1 MDEQTDSGLIIPD
14 GEQEEPEAEEKQWE
28 PAAVDEDWNLLVELV
43 AGIEREY
50 ADDTEDQK
58 DLRVELALTRHVNQQ
73 KVMSYSRLNEVNP
86 MEFVD
91 PMTMLMIRLDVLAD
105 SLTPGLDER
114 LCFELA
120 YEQAVTEHID
130 GVGMRVTEMRT
141 RALAPDQ
148 AQVKIG
154 PDGQVQ
160 VSGGNRQQRR
170 NEARKA
176 AKLITKLK

>member
-14 GEQEEPEAEEKQWE
+14 SEQEEAEAKDWE

-43 AGIEREY
+43 AGIEKEY
-50 ADDTEDQK
+50 ADDTEGQK
-58 DLRVELALTRHVNQQ
+58 DSRVELALTRHVNQQ

-105 SLTPGLDER
+105 KLMPELSDRLD
-114 LCFELA
+114 FELA

-130 GVGMRVTEMRT
+130 SMGERITEMRT
-141 RALAPDQ
+141 RALNPDAP
-148 AQVKIG
+148 QVKIG

-160 VSGGNRQQRR
+160 VNGGNRQQRR